1 LRVIQELIG
10 RRFMA
15 KKSRD
20 EEEVIVA
27 LVVGLLLATVAIF
40 MFAMRI

>member
-1 LRVIQELIG
+1 
-10 RRFMA
+10 MA

-20 EEEVIVA
+20 EEETIVA
-27 LVVGLLLATVAIF
+27 LIVGLLLATVLIA

>member
-1 LRVIQELIG
+1 
-10 RRFMA
+10 MA

>member
-1 LRVIQELIG
+1 
-10 RRFMA
+10 MA

-20 EEEVIVA
+20 EEEAIVA
-27 LVVGLLLATVAIF
+27 LVVGLLFATVLIA